1 MANATPTSLPGLPD
15 TVGRALGDFVD
26 AAKRVLG
33 DDLAAVVLYGSAA
46 DGTLRA
52 SSDVNLILVLSSFDR
67 SRLDSLRE
75 PLRFAA
81 AVIRLKVMF
90 LLEDEILPAVQ
101 AFAVKFAD
109 VLRRRRVLFGHDP
122 FEPIVIPRA
131 AMILRLRQVLLNLAI
146 RLRESYMLRS
156 LREEQLVQVIAD
168 SAGPLRTAAATIF
181 EIEGESG
188 VAPKQALARLA
199 AEIGVAGHE
208 TILARLSRARE
219 ERRLAA
225 GEAPDEL
232 VGLIALASALRARAE
247 TLTP

>member
-1 MANATPTSLPGLPD
+1 MANATATSVAGLSD
-15 TVGRALGDFVD
+15 AVRRALDDFLD
-26 AAKRVLG
+26 AAKRALG
-33 DDLAAVVLYGSAA
+33 DDLAAAVLYGSGA
-46 DGTLRA
+46 DGTMRA

-81 AVIRLKVMF
+81 AAIRLKVMF
-90 LLEDEILPAVQ
+90 LLETEVVTAVQ

-122 FEPIVIPRA
+122 FEAIVIPRA

-168 SAGPLRTAAATIF
+168 SAGPLRTAAATVL
-181 EIEGESG
+181 EIEGKSG
-188 VAPKQALARLA
+188 VAPKQALARVA
-199 AEIGVAGHE
+199 AEVGVADHKA
-208 TILARLSRARE
+208 ILARLSRARE
-219 ERRLAA
+219 ERRLAP
-225 GEAPDEL
+225 GEAPEEI
-232 VGLIALASALRARAE
+232 VGLIALASALRRRAE
-247 TLTP
+247 RLTP